1 MIKLYTC
8 EEGGAHLRIS
18 FWHLLVNF
26 EKPEKSEFWK
36 MKKKKCWRYHFKHVH
51 RKPQLYEV
59 YGSWDIEWD
68 KIFLSFWT
76 IFCSPPPFR
85 PPPNNPK
92 NQNFEKM
99 KKASGYVIISHLHT
113 KKTIIS
119 CMLTLIW
126 SATDIFF
133 CHFRPFFA
141 LFPHYWPQKLKSG
154 KNVKNTWKYYP
165 FPHVYHRRSYDLWFL
180 RFKVQRT

>member
-36 MKKKKCWRYHFKHVH
+36 MKKKKKCWRYHFKHVH
-51 RKPQLYEV
+51 RKPQSYEV

-76 IFCSPPPFR
+76 IFCSPPLSAPHLPTQKIKISKKWKKHLGMSSFHTCT
-85 PPPNNPK
+85 PKKQSYHVCLLWYGVQQTYFFVILGHFLLFFPTIDPK
-92 NQNFEKM
+92 N
-99 KKASGYVIISHLHT
+99 
-113 KKTIIS
+113 
-119 CMLTLIW
+119 
-126 SATDIFF
+126 
-133 CHFRPFFA
+133 
-141 LFPHYWPQKLKSG
+141 
-154 KNVKNTWKYYP
+154 
-165 FPHVYHRRSYDLWFL
+165 
-180 RFKVQRT
+180 